1 MDSVETTVEASKPCA
16 PPAFLVPLR
25 EEISR
30 VLVGQRPLVDALL
43 IGLLTRGH
51 VLVEGVPG
59 LAKTLAVKTLAR
71 AVGGVV
77 SRMQFTPD
85 MLPADLVG
93 SQIYRPH
100 DGTFSV
106 GKGPIFAN
114 LVLADEVNR
123 APAKVQSA
131 LLEAMEE
138 HQVTIGGET
147 FPLPSPFMVM
157 ATQNPI
163 EHAGTYPLPEAQ
175 MDRFMLRAVVDYP
188 NRDEERL
195 ILERMG
201 HPRAFPP
208 AQQVVQLNDLLE
220 ARKAVDEVR
229 MDETVE
235 EYILDL
241 VIATRPSQRDQLSA
255 RQAEFPHGDYEGCIE
270 LGASPRASLALHLA
284 AKARA
289 FLDARTY
296 VIPDDVKAIAP
307 AVLGHRLLPTYEAE
321 AEGLDAGELVRR
333 LLRDLRTP

>member
-1 MDSVETTVEASKPCA
+1 MDATPQPAANPR
-16 PPAFLVPLR
+16 PDAFLAPLR
-25 EEISR
+25 EEIAR
-30 VLVGQRPLVDALL
+30 TLVGQQPLVDALL

-59 LAKTLAVKTLAR
+59 LAKTLAVKTLSR

-77 SRMQFTPD
+77 ARVQFTPD

-93 SQIYRPH
+93 SQVYRPA
-100 DGTFSV
+100 DGSFV
-106 GKGPIFAN
+106 VEKGPIFAN

-147 FPLPSPFMVM
+147 FPLPAPFMVM

-163 EHAGTYPLPEAQ
+163 EHTGTYALPEAQ
-175 MDRFMLRAVVDYP
+175 MDRFMLRAVVSYP
-188 NRDEERL
+188 SRSEERL
-195 ILERMG
+195 ILDRMG
-201 HPRAFPP
+201 HPRAYPP
-208 AQQVVQLNDLLE
+208 AQQVVRLADILAARE
-220 ARKAVDEVR
+220 A
-229 MDETVE
+229 MDRIHVEESVE

-241 VIATRPSQRDQLSA
+241 VVATRPGCADQLSA
-255 RQAEFPHGDYEGCIE
+255 RQADFPRDQYAGRIE

-284 AKARA
+284 AKAQA
-289 FLDARTY
+289 FLAGREY

-307 AVLGHRLLPTYEAE
+307 AVLGHRLIPTYEAE
-321 AEGLDAGELVRR
+321 AEGIDADELVRR

>member
-1 MDSVETTVEASKPCA
+1 VE
-16 PPAFLVPLR
+16 
-25 EEISR
+25 
-30 VLVGQRPLVDALL
+30 ALL

-59 LAKTLAVKTLAR
+59 LAKTLAVKTLSR
-71 AVGGVV
+71 AVGGRV
-77 SRMQFTPD
+77 SRVQFTPD

-93 SQIYRPH
+93 SQVYHPN
-100 DGTFSV
+100 DGTFAV
-106 GKGPIFAN
+106 EKGPVFAN
-114 LVLADEVNR
+114 LILADEVNR

-147 FPLPSPFMVM
+147 FPLPTPFMVM

-163 EHAGTYPLPEAQ
+163 EHTGTYALPEAQ
-175 MDRFMLRAVVDYP
+175 MDRFMLRAVVAYP
-188 NRDEERL
+188 SRDEERL

-208 AQQVVQLNDLLE
+208 ANQVAALTDILA
-220 ARKAVDEVR
+220 AREAVDRVR
-229 MDETVE
+229 LEESVE

-241 VIATRPSQRDQLSA
+241 VLATRPGCQDQLSA
-255 RQAEFPHGDYEGCIE
+255 RQADFPHGEYEGRIE

-289 FLDARTY
+289 FLDGRDY

-321 AEGLDAGELVRR
+321 AEGIDADELVRR

>member
-1 MDSVETTVEASKPCA
+1 MDAPEAIPA
-16 PPAFLVPLR
+16 GAAEQRQDAFLAPLR
-25 EEISR
+25 EEIAR
-30 VLVGQRPLVDALL
+30 TLVGQQSLVEALL
-43 IGLLTRGH
+43 VGLLTRGH

-59 LAKTLAVKTLAR
+59 LAKTLAVKTLSR
-71 AVGGVV
+71 AVGGSV
-77 SRMQFTPD
+77 SRVQFTPD

-93 SQIYRPH
+93 SQVYHPN
-100 DGTFSV
+100 DGTFAV
-106 GKGPIFAN
+106 EKGPIFAN

-163 EHAGTYPLPEAQ
+163 EHTGTYALPEAQ
-175 MDRFMLRAVVDYP
+175 MDRFMLRAVVTYP
-188 NRDEERL
+188 NRAEERL

-208 AQQVVQLNDLLE
+208 ARQAATLADILA
-220 ARKAVDEVR
+220 AREAVDRVR
-229 MDETVE
+229 LEEAVE

-241 VIATRPSQRDQLSA
+241 VIATRPGCESQLSP
-255 RQAEFPHGDYEGCIE
+255 RQADFPRREYEGRIE

-289 FLDARTY
+289 FLDARDF

-321 AEGLDAGELVRR
+321 AEGLDADELVRR

>member
-1 MDSVETTVEASKPCA
+1 MAVPEAQSPA
-16 PPAFLVPLR
+16 AFLAPLR
-25 EEISR
+25 EEIAR
-30 VLVGQRPLVDALL
+30 TLVGQKSLVDALL

-71 AVGGVV
+71 AVGGAVARV
-77 SRMQFTPD
+77 QFTPD

-93 SQIYRPH
+93 SQIYRPA
-100 DGTFSV
+100 DGSFAVS
-106 GKGPIFAN
+106 KGPIFAN

-163 EHAGTYPLPEAQ
+163 EHTGTYALPEAQ
-175 MDRFMLRAVVDYP
+175 MDRFMLRAVVSYP
-188 NRDEERL
+188 DRGEERL

-208 AQQVVQLNDLLE
+208 ARQVVPLADILAAREAVDRVRLE
-220 ARKAVDEVR
+220 AS
-229 MDETVE
+229 VE

-241 VIATRPSQRDQLSA
+241 AIATRPGCAAQLSP
-255 RQAEFPHGDYEGCIE
+255 RQNSFPHQDYAGRIE

-284 AKARA
+284 AKAHA
-289 FLDARTY
+289 FLEGRDYA
-296 VIPDDVKAIAP
+296 IPDDVKTVAP
-307 AVLGHRLLPTYEAE
+307 AVLGHRILPTYEAE
-321 AEGLDAGELVRR
+321 AEGIDADELVRR
-333 LLRDLRTP
+333 LLLDLRTP

>member
-1 MDSVETTVEASKPCA
+1 MDATAAQSSA
-16 PPAFLVPLR
+16 AFLGPLR
-25 EEISR
+25 EEIAR
-30 VLVGQRPLVDALL
+30 TLVGQKSLVDALL

-71 AVGGVV
+71 AVGGAFTRV
-77 SRMQFTPD
+77 QFTPD

-93 SQIYRPH
+93 SQVYRPA
-100 DGTFSV
+100 DGSFAVS
-106 GKGPIFAN
+106 KGPVFAN

-147 FPLPSPFMVM
+147 LPLPSPFMVM

-163 EHAGTYPLPEAQ
+163 EHTGTYALPEAQ
-175 MDRFMLRAVVDYP
+175 MDRFMLRAVVAYP
-188 NRDEERL
+188 SRDEERL

-208 AQQVVQLNDLLE
+208 ARQVVQLSDILAARESVDRVRLE
-220 ARKAVDEVR
+220 ES
-229 MDETVE
+229 VE

-241 VIATRPSQRDQLSA
+241 VVATRPGCAGQLSP
-255 RQAEFPHGDYEGCIE
+255 RQSAFPREAYAGRIE

-289 FLDARTY
+289 FLDGRDY
-296 VIPDDVKAIAP
+296 VIPDDVKAVAP

-321 AEGLDAGELVRR
+321 AEGLDADELVRR
-333 LLRDLRTP
+333 LLLDLRTP